1 MKNSTVSES
10 PKDTSGVT
18 GISPKHA
25 EAQTEQQLD
34 SKADLL
40 ARGFAVGTTMSM
52 GSFCGGQQH
61 SNSVVIT
68 YEPQMAGTFPAIL
81 LRVETLR
88 RHEAK
93 GPKN

>member
-10 PKDTSGVT
+10 PKDTSGLT
-18 GISPKHA
+18 GISPKQA
-25 EAQTEQQLD
+25 ETEQQLD

-68 YEPQMAGTFPAIL
+68 YEPQMAGTFPATL